1 LTEHTPL
8 ADADY
13 DAIWAT
19 SGDNMKRYG
28 PTSRHTRRLIFKL
41 IEGRPIDSVL
51 DAGCGPGMFL
61 EEIAAQ
67 RPGIKLA
74 GSDISEVGLGLA
86 RHKLPQAEFYVL
98 DLRTD
103 VVDRQFDLVVC
114 SEVLEHIDDDRAAIA
129 NLHRMTGK
137 YLVVTTVQGAYW
149 EYESKVTGHVRSY
162 TRADLETKLREAGFD
177 ILQTYE
183 WGWPFYSP
191 LYRNYL
197 SLTKAAGTRGE
208 YTFMH
213 RLVAS
218 LLYALFSLNARQRGD
233 KLIILA
239 AANS

>member
-1 LTEHTPL
+1 MEQRIPL
-8 ADADY
+8 VGEDY

-41 IEGRPIDSVL
+41 IAGREIHSVL

-61 EEIAAQ
+61 EEMADRQ
-67 RPGIKLA
+67 RGIELA
-74 GSDISEVGLGLA
+74 GSDISEVGLSLA
-86 RHKLPQAEFYVL
+86 RHKLPQAEFYAL

-103 VVDRQFDLVVC
+103 ALERQFDLIVC

-129 NLHRMTGK
+129 NLRRITRR
-137 YLVVTTVQGAYW
+137 YLVVTTVQGTYW

-162 TRADLETKLREAGFD
+162 TRSDLEAKLREAGFN
-177 ILQTYE
+177 ILQVYE

-197 SLTKAAGTRGE
+197 SLTRAAGTRGT
-208 YTFMH
+208 YTLAH
-213 RLVAS
+213 RLIAN
-218 LLYALFSLNARQRGD
+218 LLYGLFWLNAQKRGD

-239 AANS
+239 CASE